1 MEAKLH
7 DDIPELGAAS
17 ASAHV
22 VALTEAFNGNVSKR
36 PIRVC
41 AQKVVA
47 FVVTMRGTHMGAGRD
62 ESVVPEAFE
71 MNV

>member
-1 MEAKLH
+1 L
-7 DDIPELGAAS
+7 
-17 ASAHV
+17 
-22 VALTEAFNGNVSKR
+22 NGNVSKR

-62 ESVVPEAFE
+62 ESVVPEALE